1 MIHQRKNMTGVRE
14 VGKSKLEE
22 CARYNGISS
31 VRTLAI
37 TLNAADAAGTEE

>member
-1 MIHQRKNMTGVRE
+1 MYQRKDMKVMRE

-31 VRTLAI
+31 VRMLAI
-37 TLNAADAAGTEE
+37 TLKAVDAAGTEE